1 MNIEDLLEQIDE
13 LLDNSVGI
21 AGKKIISVDKIRD
34 YIDDIRLNM
43 PQEIK
48 QARSIVA
55 EKADIS
61 KKDAEK
67 AVSAVFDT
75 IVEKVAEGE
84 DVRIVG
90 FGVFERHE
98 RKERIGSNPRTGD
111 PITIPASN
119 VPAFKAGKVFRNAVS
134 EK

>member
-1 MNIEDLLEQIDE
+1 MNKTDL
-13 LLDNSVGI
+13 I
-21 AGKKIISVDKIRD
+21 A
-34 YIDDIRLNM
+34 
-43 PQEIK
+43 
-48 QARSIVA
+48 IVA